1 MEERMIRPMQSDEIN
16 ELAAA
21 LAAAQAHFPV
31 ILKLEKAEI
40 RSVKGD
46 RSYRYAD
53 LGAVLDGI
61 RAHLSIAGLAYTQ
74 PLLED
79 EGGLV
84 LRTMLIHSSGQWLAS
99 ELRIP
104 TQDLIG
110 PQALGS
116 YLAYAR
122 RYSIQGLTG
131 IPIQDDDGAA
141 AQIQAQAAQRQSRS
155 DYRDHRNGILT
166 TPDPKVLAERQASP
180 VAIPSGLSEDEAL
193 DRVAAR
199 HEKQWDDRR
208 EPGDDDEPAETSST
222 ERDGRWLAPRVA
234 KRGLNEWFDA
244 YGMKR
249 GFPHRLDQWSKRMV
263 VEAIAARKEAV
274 K

>member
-1 MEERMIRPMQSDEIN
+1 MIRPMQSDEIN

-40 RSVKGD
+40 RGAKGD

-131 IPIQDDDGAA
+131 VPIQDDDGAA
-141 AQIQAQAAQRQSRS
+141 AQVQAQAAQRQTRQQPHGFAAPKPAVETSP
-155 DYRDHRNGILT
+155 GLT
-166 TPDPKVLAERQASP
+166 D
-180 VAIPSGLSEDEAL
+180 DEAL
-193 DRVAAR
+193 DRIAAR

-208 EPGDDDEPAETSST
+208 EPGDDDESNETSST
-222 ERDGRWLAPRVA
+222 DRDGHWLAPRVA

-244 YGMKR
+244 YGTKR
-249 GFPHRLDQWSKRMV
+249 GFPRRLDQWSKPMV
-263 VEAIAARKEAV
+263 TQAIAARKEAV